1 MEVRIG
7 PAGGNPNLEPP
18 FTVSDHEHPKG
29 YYVYGHYTKGGDIF
43 YVGKG
48 IGRRAWA
55 KDWRHYYWLRYVEKN
70 LGGEYKVKILADGM
84 SSEDART
91 VEHKFM
97 EHIDPDKL
105 INWVNWERTS
115 DLEDVEGFARKSDLA
130 KKNRELIDQS
140 KKLEKTDLE
149 LAIQGYRK
157 AITNIAEYRF
167 IRIMRWT
174 GLLGQVMREERE
186 EREEIG
192 HRGKFLAID
201 RLTLCLVKL
210 GRDAEAAKEAA
221 AYFKK
226 YKGDLQLKA
235 SERVTRRAKKA
246 LIRSR
251 KK

>member
-48 IGRRAWA
+48 TGRRAWT
-55 KDWRHYYWLRYVEKN
+55 KRNRHLYWLRYVEKN

-84 SSEDART
+84 SNEDALT

-130 KKNRELIDQS
+130 KKNRELIDRS

-157 AITNIAEYRF
+157 AITNSAEYKF
-167 IRIMRWT
+167 IRIMSWT
-174 GLLGQVMREERE
+174 GLLGQVMREEC
-186 EREEIG
+186 EEIG
-192 HRGKFLAID
+192 YRGEFLAID

-235 SERVTRRAKKA
+235 SERVRRRAKRA